1 MGSITHINS
10 YFIASSLHSELVVA
24 LDKKGIAQQ
33 VFVPVEKACHINK
46 NEPAKLQFGKIYYSH
61 CFNTSFRYLWPV
73 KMYLIWK
80 AFKKHFLAHP
90 TKLIHAHTLI
100 VNGLIAY
107 FAHRKWNV
115 PYIVSVRHTDMKIFM
130 GNFYFFRIIGYR
142 ILKNSKAII
151 FLSPAY
157 RETQLKAILGDL
169 AYEKLKQ
176 KSYVLPNGI
185 NEFWIN
191 NRNKK
196 KELTEQHT
204 IIFVGSVVK
213 RKNLKALINA
223 CEILKNEDFKIRLLV
238 VGDGDQ
244 LSYFKSQ
251 TYKTEIIFYGFI
263 SKREQLRNIYKDA
276 DLLVLPS
283 LLETFGLVYPEAMS
297 QGLPVIY
304 TRGQGFDGH
313 YPDGHV
319 GYAINPNDPRDIA
332 EKIKVIFSDYL
343 RFSTNAFNASLDF
356 SWDKIVDKLLEV
368 YSKH

>member
-1 MGSITHINS
+1 M
-10 YFIASSLHSELVVA
+10 
-24 LDKKGIAQQ
+24 
-33 VFVPVEKACHINK
+33 
-46 NEPAKLQFGKIYYSH
+46 
-61 CFNTSFRYLWPV
+61 
-73 KMYLIWK
+73 
-80 AFKKHFLAHP
+80 
-90 TKLIHAHTLI
+90 
-100 VNGLIAY
+100 
-107 FAHRKWNV
+107 
-115 PYIVSVRHTDMKIFM
+115 
-130 GNFYFFRIIGYR
+130 
-142 ILKNSKAII
+142 KNSKAII

-368 YSKH
+368 YSKY